1 MSATEMTDLK
11 AKFRNLLELRVQRD
25 EDKAA
30 ADASSRAYREA
41 ESELYTEMEDAGM
54 RGRITFDFGGDLGK
68 AGFQLRRTTYGRV
81 LDNETAIAALEA
93 EGLSD
98 VIYDKAV
105 REGRLNE
112 LVRDRLEA
120 RDKLPDGIDFYDR
133 KGLSISRS

>member
-1 MSATEMTDLK
+1 MSDTELTDLK
-11 AKFRNLLELRVQRD
+11 AKLRNLLELRVKRD

-41 ESELYTEMEDAGM
+41 EAELYAEIEESGM
-54 RGRITFDFGGDLGK
+54 RGRISFDFGPELGK
-68 AGFQLRRTTYGRV
+68 AGFQIRRTTYGRV
-81 LDNETAIAALEA
+81 LDKEAAIAALEA

-98 VIYDKAV
+98 VIFDKSV
-105 REGRLNE
+105 REKRLNE

-133 KGLSISRS
+133 KGISISRA